1 MSPSPLTGPS
11 SRQFCPPHPP
21 PPPVRSLTGGDDC
34 THFDLLWSSQSRED
48 KLLAFHHRAL
58 DIIRSSTKYECD
70 INLPS
75 IINQIKAC
83 QMVRNCLDGNVCSNF
98 MNYFEIN
105 AHERST
111 RNSGYQLKLPKIRLE
126 YSRRSFYNMGA
137 KLYNDLPLNI
147 RKAEDHKSFN
157 KLLKGYF

>member
-1 MSPSPLTGPS
+1 
-11 SRQFCPPHPP
+11 
-21 PPPVRSLTGGDDC
+21 
-34 THFDLLWSSQSRED
+34 
-48 KLLAFHHRAL
+48 
-58 DIIRSSTKYECD
+58 
-70 INLPS
+70 
-75 IINQIKAC
+75 
-83 QMVRNCLDGNVCSNF
+83 MVRNCLDGNVCSNF

-126 YSRRSFYNMGA
+126 YSRRSFTIWRQNFD
-137 KLYNDLPLNI
+137 DLPLNI